1 MKPTILMKYLS
12 IALISV
18 LLFACAPGGEEAP
31 QDLASKQKM
40 LTEKKSQLNTLQ
52 DDIKKLEEELA
63 ELLPP
68 QEEKKFPVN
77 IMPLKK
83 ETFVSYAKIQ
93 GTIMTDNVV
102 MASSETGGRIM
113 SMTVKEGD
121 YVNAGQLI
129 ATMDAG
135 IVQDQLNEI
144 QTRLDLA
151 KTMFERQE
159 RLWNQKIGS
168 EMQYL
173 QAKSNVESL
182 EKSMT
187 TLRTQLGKKDVIA
200 PMSGYADRIFLKQGE
215 MASPGLPILQI
226 LNTGSVKIVADVPES
241 YLSSVRK
248 GDYVD
253 VHFPAL
259 EKDMKK
265 KVTMVGRSI
274 DPSNRTFKI
283 EMATGNPG
291 GVLKPN
297 LLAELDIVE
306 QKIPDQVIIPLEVI
320 QQEVTG
326 KRYVYVVDES
336 DAKTPRAKKIYVS
349 SGDSY
354 DNNVVITEGLTGE
367 ESLIVAGVQD
377 LLPNS
382 ALIIETTLSDEDE

>member
-1 MKPTILMKYLS
+1 MKYLS
-12 IALISV
+12 ILLLSV
-18 LLFACAPGGEEAP
+18 LLIACAPEEGQ
-31 QDLASKQKM
+31 QDLAAKQNS
-40 LTEKKSQLNTLQ
+40 LSEKKSELKALQ
-52 DDIKKLEEELA
+52 EDIKKLEEELA

-77 IMPLKK
+77 ILPLKK
-83 ETFVSYAKIQ
+83 ETFISYAKIQ

-113 SMTVKEGD
+113 SMSINEGD

-135 IVQDQLNEI
+135 IVQDQLNEL

-173 QAKSNVESL
+173 QAKSSVESL

-215 MASPGLPILQI
+215 MASPGMPIIQI

-241 YLSSVRK
+241 YLASIKR

-253 VHFPAL
+253 VYFPAL
-259 EKDMKK
+259 DKDMKK
-265 KVTMVGRSI
+265 KITLVGRSI
-274 DPSNRTFKI
+274 DPANRTFKI

-291 GVLKPN
+291 GTLKPN
-297 LLAELDIVE
+297 LLAELNIVE

-326 KRYVYVVDES
+326 KRYVYVVDEA
-336 DAKTPRAKKIYVS
+336 DKEMTRARKVYVS

-354 DNNVVITEGLTGE
+354 DNSVVITEGLTGE
-367 ESLIVAGVQD
+367 EKLIVAGVQD

-382 ALIIETTLSDEDE
+382 AIIVESTISEEDE

>member
-1 MKPTILMKYLS
+1 MKYIS
-12 IALISV
+12 ILLLSV
-18 LLFACAPGGEEAP
+18 LLYACAPGAEEGG
-31 QDLASKQKM
+31 QDLASKQNS
-40 LTEKKSQLNTLQ
+40 LTEKKNQLKTLQ
-52 DDIKKLEEELA
+52 DDIKKLEDELA

-68 QEEKKFPVN
+68 KEEKKFPVN
-77 IMPLKK
+77 VLPLKK
-83 ETFVSYAKIQ
+83 ETFISYAKIQ

-113 SMTVKEGD
+113 SMSVNEGD

-168 EMQYL
+168 EMQFL

-182 EKSMT
+182 EKSMA
-187 TLRTQLGKKDVIA
+187 TLRTQMGKKDVIA

-215 MASPGLPILQI
+215 MASPGMPIIQI

-241 YLSSVRK
+241 YLSSVKR

-253 VHFPAL
+253 VYFPAIDK
-259 EKDMKK
+259 EMKK
-265 KVTMVGRSI
+265 KITLVGRSI
-274 DPSNRTFKI
+274 DPANRTFKI
-283 EMATGNPG
+283 EMASGNPG
-291 GVLKPN
+291 GILKPN
-297 LLAELDIVE
+297 LLAELNIVE
-306 QKIPDQVIIPLEVI
+306 QKISDQVIIPLEVI

-326 KRYVYVVDES
+326 KRYVYVVNDS
-336 DAKTPRAKKIYVS
+336 DQKMTRARKVYVD

-354 DNNVVITEGLTGE
+354 DNRVVITEGLMGDE
-367 ESLIVAGVQD
+367 RLIVAGVQD

-382 ALIIETTLSDEDE
+382 AIIIESTISEEDE

>member
-1 MKPTILMKYLS
+1 M
-12 IALISV
+12 
-18 LLFACAPGGEEAP
+18 
-31 QDLASKQKM
+31 DLAGKQNM
-40 LTEKKSQLNTLQ
+40 LTEKKNSL
-52 DDIKKLEEELA
+52 KKLQEEVEELEAELA

-68 QEEKKFPVN
+68 KEEKKFPVN
-77 IMPLKK
+77 VLPLKK

-102 MASSETGGRIM
+102 MASSETGGRIV
-113 SMTVKEGD
+113 SMTVNEGD
-121 YVNAGQLI
+121 YIQAGQLI

-135 IVQDQLNEI
+135 IVQDQMNEI

-151 KTMFERQE
+151 KTMYERQE

-182 EKSMT
+182 EKSIT
-187 TLRTQLGKKDVIA
+187 TLKTQLAKKDVFS

-215 MASPGLPILQI
+215 MAGPGTPIVQI

-241 YLSSVRK
+241 YLASIKR

-265 KVTMVGRSI
+265 KVSLVGRSI
-274 DPSNRTFKI
+274 DPANRTFKI
-283 EMATGNPG
+283 EMATSNPG

-297 LLAELDIVE
+297 LLAELSIVD
-306 QKIPDQVIIPLEVI
+306 QKIPEQVIIPLEVI

-326 KRYVYVVDES
+326 KRYVYVVDSS
-336 DAKTPRAKKIYVS
+336 DKETTRAKKVYIS
-349 SGDSY
+349 SSESY
-354 DNNVVITEGLTGE
+354 DNKIIISEGLTGE
-367 ESLIVAGVQD
+367 ETLIVDGVQD
-377 LLPNS
+377 LQANS
-382 ALIIETTLSDEDE
+382 AIIIENTLSAEDE

>member
-1 MKPTILMKYLS
+1 MKLIKQMKYLS
-12 IALISV
+12 ITLLTVLI
-18 LLFACAPGGEEAP
+18 FACAPAAEEAP
-31 QDLASKQKM
+31 QDLAGKQNL
-40 LTEKKSQLNTLQ
+40 LTEKKNQLKTLQ
-52 DDIKKLEEELA
+52 DEIRNLEEDLA

-68 QEEKKFPVN
+68 TEEKKFPVN
-77 IMPLKK
+77 VMPLKK
-83 ETFVSYAKIQ
+83 QTFTSYAKIQ

-113 SMTVKEGD
+113 NMTVNEGD
-121 YVNAGQLI
+121 YVNQGQLI

-168 EMQYL
+168 EMQFL

-215 MASPGLPILQI
+215 MASPGMPIIQI

-241 YLSSVRK
+241 YLSSVKR

-265 KVTMVGRSI
+265 KITMVGRSI

-283 EMATGNPG
+283 EMASSNPG

-297 LLAELDIVE
+297 LLAELQIVE
-306 QKIPDQVIIPLEVI
+306 QKLSDQVIIPLEVI

-326 KRYVYVVDES
+326 KRYVYVVDNS
-336 DAKTPRAKKIYVS
+336 DENMSRARKVYVS

-354 DNNVVITEGLTGE
+354 DNKVVITEGLMGD
-367 ESLIVAGVQD
+367 ESLVVAGVQD

-382 ALIIETTLSDEDE
+382 AIIIESTLSETDE

>member
-1 MKPTILMKYLS
+1 MKLIKQMKYLS
-12 IALISV
+12 IALITILV
-18 LLFACAPGGEEAP
+18 FACAPAEKEAP
-31 QDLASKQKM
+31 QDLAGKQNL
-40 LTEKKSQLNTLQ
+40 LTEKKNELKSLQ
-52 DDIKKLEEELA
+52 DEIKSLEEDLA
-63 ELLPP
+63 TLLPP
-68 QEEKKFPVN
+68 QEEKKIPVN
-77 IMPLKK
+77 VMGLKK
-83 ETFVSYAKIQ
+83 QTFTSYAKIQ
-93 GTIMTDNVV
+93 GTVMTDNVV

-113 SMTVKEGD
+113 SMTVNEGD
-121 YVNAGQLI
+121 YINAGQLI

-135 IVQDQLNEI
+135 IVQDQINEI

-151 KTMFERQE
+151 KTMYERQE

-187 TLRTQLGKKDVIA
+187 TLRTQMGKKDVIA

-215 MASPGLPILQI
+215 MASPGMPIIQI
-226 LNTGSVKIVADVPES
+226 LNTGSIKIVADVPES
-241 YLSSVRK
+241 YLASVKR

-253 VHFPAL
+253 IHFPAL
-259 EKDMKK
+259 EKDMTK

-283 EMATGNPG
+283 EMATSNPG

-297 LLAELDIVE
+297 LLAELNIVE

-336 DAKTPRAKKIYVS
+336 DQDVPRAKKIYID

-354 DNNVVITEGLTGE
+354 DNQVVITEGLMGDE
-367 ESLIVAGVQD
+367 KLVVDGVQD

-382 ALIIETTLSDEDE
+382 AIIIETTLSDEDE

>member
-1 MKPTILMKYLS
+1 MKSTILMKYLS
-12 IALISV
+12 ILLLSV
-18 LLFACAPGGEEAP
+18 LLIACAPEEGQ
-31 QDLASKQKM
+31 QDLAAKQNS
-40 LTEKKSQLNTLQ
+40 LSEKKSELKALQ
-52 DDIKKLEEELA
+52 EDIKKLEEELA

-77 IMPLKK
+77 ILPLKK
-83 ETFVSYAKIQ
+83 ETFISYAKIQ

-113 SMTVKEGD
+113 SMSINEGD

-135 IVQDQLNEI
+135 IVQDQLNEL

-173 QAKSNVESL
+173 QAKSSVESL

-215 MASPGLPILQI
+215 MASPGMPIIQI

-241 YLSSVRK
+241 YLASIKR

-253 VHFPAL
+253 VYFPAL
-259 EKDMKK
+259 DKDMKK
-265 KVTMVGRSI
+265 KITLVGRSI
-274 DPSNRTFKI
+274 DPANRTFKI

-291 GVLKPN
+291 GTLKPN
-297 LLAELDIVE
+297 LLAELNIVE

-326 KRYVYVVDES
+326 KRYVYVVDEA
-336 DAKTPRAKKIYVS
+336 DKEMTRARKVYVS

-354 DNNVVITEGLTGE
+354 DNSVVITEGLTGE
-367 ESLIVAGVQD
+367 EKLIVAGVQD

-382 ALIIETTLSDEDE
+382 AIIVESTISEEDE